1 MRFSRTSLNGLIL
14 GCIAII
20 AWISINEG
28 NREKEPIIDV
38 PALPQWQFEHWL
50 SDEGVLST
58 WQYVEGDFR
67 IRVMLQEAQQLKP
80 ISLEFSQPAGTA
92 LDQVILNLQPW
103 LMSLKLEPSNHN
115 PRYGG
120 ISLQG
125 TMPNNIARLISAK
138 IINELTL
145 SGRITPI
152 AQGLGSC
159 PWQPVSA
166 ALWLQQQ
173 MPLGQEFLPNVST
186 KSWDF
191 SITAQLPESPSAK
204 NLNNWKQNYLSTT
217 LAHYQD
223 QGNQFDIL
231 SQLAYYRL
239 PSSYLDQGYLR
250 INELTTESLALY
262 LSQCT
267 AKADDSSLDK
277 VVQQ

>member
-1 MRFSRTSLNGLIL
+1 
-14 GCIAII
+14 
-20 AWISINEG
+20 
-28 NREKEPIIDV
+28 
-38 PALPQWQFEHWL
+38 
-50 SDEGVLST
+50 
-58 WQYVEGDFR
+58 
-67 IRVMLQEAQQLKP
+67 
-80 ISLEFSQPAGTA
+80 
-92 LDQVILNLQPW
+92 
-103 LMSLKLEPSNHN
+103 
-115 PRYGG
+115 
-120 ISLQG
+120 
-125 TMPNNIARLISAK
+125 
-138 IINELTL
+138 
-145 SGRITPI
+145 
-152 AQGLGSC
+152 
-159 PWQPVSA
+159 
-166 ALWLQQQ
+166 

-191 SITAQLPESPSAK
+191 SIVAQLPESPSAK